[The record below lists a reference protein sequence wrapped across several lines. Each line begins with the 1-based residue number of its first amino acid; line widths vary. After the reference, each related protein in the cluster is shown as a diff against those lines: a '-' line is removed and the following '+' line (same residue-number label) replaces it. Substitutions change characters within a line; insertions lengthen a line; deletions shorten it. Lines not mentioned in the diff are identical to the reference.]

1 MNSSGFKSILAIH
14 LQDDK
19 LEISNTINTPMTIYQ
34 DFDIASS
41 CH

>member
-1 MNSSGFKSILAIH
+1 MNSSGFESILAIH

-19 LEISNTINTPMTIYQ
+19 LEVWNTINTSMTIYQ
-34 DFDIASS
+34 DFDFASS